1 MIAIIDYGMGNLR
14 SVAKAFAHVGAEVVV
29 TTDPE
34 MVRRASHVVLPGV
47 GAFGEAMDNLRRG
60 GMIPVIEEVIGRG
73 VPFLGIC
80 LGQQLL
86 FEESEEM
93 GRHAGLGILRGRVR
107 RFGGG
112 LKVPHMGWNQLRIV
126 RPSPLLATIADG
138 SFAYFVHSYYVD
150 PADPDVVLATT
161 DYGIPF
167 ASIVGRRNVAG
178 IQFHPEKSQAIGLTI
193 LRTFASMASVG

>member
-1 MIAIIDYGMGNLR
+1 
-14 SVAKAFAHVGAEVVV
+14 
-29 TTDPE
+29 
-34 MVRRASHVVLPGV
+34 
-47 GAFGEAMDNLRRG
+47 
-60 GMIPVIEEVIGRG
+60 
-73 VPFLGIC
+73 
-80 LGQQLL
+80 
-86 FEESEEM
+86 
-93 GRHAGLGILRGRVR
+93 
-107 RFGGG
+107 
-112 LKVPHMGWNQLRIV
+112 MGWNQLRIV